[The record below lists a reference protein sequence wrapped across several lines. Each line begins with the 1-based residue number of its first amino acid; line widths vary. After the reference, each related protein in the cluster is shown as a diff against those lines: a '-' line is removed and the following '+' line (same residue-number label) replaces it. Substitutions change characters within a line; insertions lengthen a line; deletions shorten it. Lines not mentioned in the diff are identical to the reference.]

1 MQAINHSSV
10 LQSQE
15 KTQNVA
21 SHGSEEFVRL
31 SQDLW
36 TLMCLTLSA
45 SFSIAR
51 DDWFYFNFSRN
62 HRGNGITITYP

>member
-1 MQAINHSSV
+1 MQAIHHGSG
-10 LQSQE
+10 LQSHV
-15 KTQNVA
+15 KTWNVA

-36 TLMCLTLSA
+36 TLMHLTLSS

-51 DDWFYFNFSRN
+51 DDLFYFNFSRN
-62 HRGNGITITYP
+62 HRGNGITITSP